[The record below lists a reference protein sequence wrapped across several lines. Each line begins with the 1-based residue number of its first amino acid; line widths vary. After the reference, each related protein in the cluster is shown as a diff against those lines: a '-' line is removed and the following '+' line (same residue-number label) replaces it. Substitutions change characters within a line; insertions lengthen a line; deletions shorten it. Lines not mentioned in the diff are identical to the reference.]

1 MAFTLDTLKK
11 VKDFAP
17 RGTKGLV
24 TSIFKVLPSNPTVF
38 ANDAWNKTKGRQ
50 WEWKVGKDEYER
62 IAINF
67 GEKAGAK
74 FFATIVG
81 GWKFRFTNSGKKKAA
96 PTGAAET
103 KKQEIASAW
112 IIRAALN
119 RNQPFNT
126 WKDILTYTPK
136 SPLKVDNKA
145 YNTIYEIY
153 PEVGTEWAKVFFAQ
167 QKTILDK
174 LSKNHYTEFS
184 RDGGFMK
191 FISKIIKTKFGVGK
205 KDNWNPADI
214 WAVKD
219 QTSVED
225 IINKTVDGN
234 GSQTI
239 LELNAVLRKMF
250 KNETVVGISL
260 KKVSGKVA
268 KWELYNVKE
277 LGLEEEIGYNYG
289 AKIPHIDLRW
299 NENKDEFETQ
309 DTRYVVEGNQAN
321 YDFQIKANTSTKI
334 DNLKFEPT
342 ETGFRSARMGKAP
355 VQMVAMLIKDNNKEK
370 MFQNKHA
377 NFPKTVKQFNDNKGG
392 DWKEIYRNLKTNG
405 VTMEIKDENEFVSN
419 MTAAFLSK
427 KSKHVANSKCMQMK
441 FLDMVLSMKE
451 KQRNEF
457 MTDMVF
463 LSAKKGKRFG
473 PFGKLY

>member
-17 RGTKGLV
+17 RGTKGIV
-24 TSIFKVLPSNPTVF
+24 TSVFKTLPNNPAVF
-38 ANDAWNKTKGRQ
+38 ADDGWNKSKGRQ

-74 FFATIVG
+74 FFSTIVG
-81 GWKFRFTNSGKKKAA
+81 EWKFKFMNSGKKKAA
-96 PTGAAET
+96 PTGGVET

-145 YNTIYEIY
+145 YNTIYDIY

-167 QKTILDK
+167 QKTVLDK

-191 FISKIIKTKFGVGK
+191 FISNIIKTKFGVSK

-219 QTSVED
+219 QNAVEK
-225 IINKTVDGN
+225 IINETVDGN

-268 KWELYNVKE
+268 KWTLYNVKE

-299 NENKDEFETQ
+299 NEDKDEFETQ
-309 DTRYVVEGNQAN
+309 DTHYIVEGNQAS

-342 ETGFRSARMGKAP
+342 QSGFRSARMGKAP
-355 VQMVAMLIKDNNKEK
+355 VQMVAMLIKDNKKER
-370 MFQNKHA
+370 MFQNKHD
-377 NFPKTVKQFNDNKGG
+377 NFPKTLKQFNANKGG
-392 DWKEIYRNLKTNG
+392 DWKEIYNNLKRAD
-405 VTMEIKDENEFVSN
+405 VTMNVKDEKEFISS
-419 MTAAFLSK
+419 MSSGFLSE

-441 FLDMVLSMKE
+441 FLDMVLSLNE
-451 KQRNEF
+451 KKRNEF